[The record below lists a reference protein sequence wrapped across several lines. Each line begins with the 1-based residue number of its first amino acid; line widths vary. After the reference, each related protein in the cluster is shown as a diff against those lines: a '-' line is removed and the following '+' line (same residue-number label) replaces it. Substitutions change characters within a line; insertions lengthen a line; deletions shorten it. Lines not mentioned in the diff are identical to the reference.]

1 LKTISCFEDLSPHG
15 IIPLTGEAC
24 GLSYRVLCDV
34 TAKGKKLLEKALGL
48 KDLGP
53 AENWNRGSE
62 ADPHIGSV
70 MLTVDLITF
79 LGVFALLEAGCKE
92 VWTQKEGRGVV
103 GFEPSDDPQ
112 KVDAYKSVFADRLG
126 RRFGYFGTAGDR
138 NVHVF
143 TGRVQ

>member
-1 LKTISCFEDLSPHG
+1 MKTISCFEDLSPHG
-15 IIPLTGEAC
+15 VIPLTGEAC

-62 ADPHIGSV
+62 TDPHVGSV

-92 VWTQKEGRGVV
+92 VWTCKGRGVV

-112 KVDAYKSVFADRLG
+112 KVQAYKSVYAEQLG